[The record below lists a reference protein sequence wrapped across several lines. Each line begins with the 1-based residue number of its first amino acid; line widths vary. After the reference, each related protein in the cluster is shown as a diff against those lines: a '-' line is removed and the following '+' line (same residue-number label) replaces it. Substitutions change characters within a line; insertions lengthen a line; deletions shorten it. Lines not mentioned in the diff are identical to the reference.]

1 MTETKTIVD
10 EQTLRVATPRPDR
23 VVEYKKEQLLAQKAE
38 IEAKLA
44 EFDK

>member
-1 MTETKTIVD
+1 MTNKIID
-10 EQTLRVATPRPDR
+10 ESILRISTPRPDR